1 MMRGFAVST
10 LVHASVLAMAMMSWP
25 QPRSECDR
33 AIDKLRRDN
42 PGIRSIEI
50 LIQLPH
56 CATSSDLPIDFEDV
70 GLVSDLADLRKA
82 PEPKPDEEAAPLP
95 EQQEPEPPPPEEAQ
109 PEEPE
114 EEVPIPEPEPK
125 KEELRKPEPKK
136 EPEKKKDPEP
146 LIKKDPPKTEKKKD
160 DLDFLND
167 FDKVLQDKRDTRQR
181 TQTAEAND
189 RPALENSD
197 RNRKG
202 SGERTANTASLQAYV
217 RRELSSFWV
226 PYDDLPPEDQ
236 IEVVIKLTLNRDG
249 TLVGSPELV
258 DPARRPVGRKGIV
271 TDRALGAARK
281 FFAERRLRLPEES
294 YGEWQEITVVFGRDM
309 MSN

>member
-1 MMRGFAVST
+1 MIRGFAVST

-25 QPRSECDR
+25 QSSSECDR
-33 AIDKLRRDN
+33 AIDKLRREY
-42 PGIRSIEI
+42 PGIRASAI
-50 LIQLPH
+50 LIQLPQ
-56 CATSSDLPIDFEDV
+56 CATSCDLPIDFEDV

-82 PEPKPDEEAAPLP
+82 PEPKPAEETAPPPEPEDPEAA
-95 EQQEPEPPPPEEAQ
+95 PPEEAQ

-114 EEVPIPEPEPK
+114 EAVPVPDPQAK
-125 KEELRKPEPKK
+125 QEESKKPEAKK

-146 LIKKDPPKTEKKKD
+146 LIKKDPPPKKKD

-167 FDKVLQDKRDTRQR
+167 FDKVLQDKRDTRSR

-197 RNRKG
+197 RNRAG

-258 DPARRPVGRKGIV
+258 EPARRPVGRKGIV

-294 YGEWQEITVVFGRDM
+294 YSQWQEIEVVFGRDM